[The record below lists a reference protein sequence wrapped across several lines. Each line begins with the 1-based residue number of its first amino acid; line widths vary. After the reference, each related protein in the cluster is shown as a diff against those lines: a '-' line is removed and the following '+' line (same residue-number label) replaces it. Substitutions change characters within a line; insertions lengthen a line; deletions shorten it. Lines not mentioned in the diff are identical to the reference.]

1 MIKKNKERRLARL
14 QEEERLE
21 ADRVSRVEASL
32 RGQLEQ
38 LFRCPH
44 CPAVMAP
51 PASIFQCRDGHTL
64 CHQCHAKFKVLQP
77 AAVLCLCGF

>member
-51 PASIFQCRDGHTL
+51 PARIFQCRDGHTL
-64 CHQCHAKFKVLQP
+64 CQQCHAKFKVLQP
-77 AAVLCLCGF
+77 AAVMCLCGF